1 LPCALPHPRLKN
13 LALGSPEWFAAQ
25 RSMIR
30 SKPLVRRCYDL
41 WCKLLLA
48 DADSVPAPWSTW
60 PVLELGS
67 GSSYIKE
74 IRPDIITSDVA
85 PGIADMVIDGRKLPF
100 ADNSLRA
107 IFLTHV
113 FHHIPNIE
121 QFLRETSRVL
131 VPGGVI
137 SIVDETH
144 TPFARFFFSKIHPEP
159 YDDRTPSWSFA
170 EGDAMLDSNQAL
182 TWIVFDRDLER
193 FEREF
198 PDLIFEQRRYLPW
211 FGYLMSGGVNL
222 RTFFPAFLT
231 PAVNAADNFLRRFD
245 SVFAIHWHMT
255 IRKAGAPA
263 LEPER
268 SLRNEARYLHSCFF
282 AHDAPAEVVDRYVA
296 ANMLYCAAPG
306 KLTNTIVAQRLDA
319 EAIELVL
326 RSRGRCDILT
336 KKLQILFYLV
346 EVRSENYPAFFGPAG
361 KDEPWFRA
369 TGGLLY
375 GLLQT
380 AAKYLKGAYL
390 VRKHG
395 LI

>member
-30 SKPLVRRCYDL
+30 CKPLVRHCYDL
-41 WCKLLLA
+41 WCQLLLA
-48 DADSVPAPWSTW
+48 DADSVPSPWSGY

-74 IRPDIITSDVA
+74 IRPEIITSDVA

-113 FHHIPNIE
+113 FHHIPDIE
-121 QFLRETSRVL
+121 QFLREARRVL

-144 TPFARFFFSKIHPEP
+144 TPFARFFFGKIHPEP
-159 YDDRTPSWSFA
+159 YDDRTQSWSFA
-170 EGDAMLDSNQAL
+170 EGNSMLDSNQAL
-182 TWIVFDRDLER
+182 TWIVFDRDRGR

-198 PDLIFEQRRYLPW
+198 PELIFEQRRFLPW

-231 PAVNAADNFLRRFD
+231 PAVNAADKFLRRFD
-245 SVFAIHWHMT
+245 SVFAIHWHIT
-255 IRKAGAPA
+255 IRKAGAPGQ
-263 LEPER
+263 EQ
-268 SLRNEARYLHSCFF
+268 SLRSEARYLNSCFF
-282 AHDAPAEVVDRYVA
+282 PNDLPADIVDRYVA
-296 ANMLYCAAPG
+296 ANLQYCAASRG
-306 KLTNTIVAQRLDA
+306 LMETIMARKLDA
-319 EAIELVL
+319 EAIELNL
-326 RSRGRCDILT
+326 RSRKSPRVLT
-336 KKLQILFYLV
+336 KKIRILFYLL
-346 EVRSENYPAFFGPAG
+346 EVRSEYYPAFFGAAG
-361 KDEPWFRA
+361 KDESRFRA
-369 TGGLLY
+369 VIGLLC

-395 LI
+395 LL

>member
-1 LPCALPHPRLKN
+1 
-13 LALGSPEWFAAQ
+13 
-25 RSMIR
+25 MIR

-41 WCKLLLA
+41 WCQLLLA
-48 DADSVPAPWSTW
+48 DADSVPAPWCEY

-67 GSSYIKE
+67 GSGYIKE

-113 FHHIPNIE
+113 FHHIPDIE
-121 QFLRETSRVL
+121 QFLREASRVL

-144 TPFARFFFSKIHPEP
+144 TLFARFFFGKIHPEP

-170 EGDAMLDSNQAL
+170 EGNSMLDSNQAL
-182 TWIVFDRDLER
+182 TWIVFDRDRAR
-193 FEREF
+193 FDREF
-198 PDLIFEQRRYLPW
+198 PELIFEQRRYLPW
-211 FGYLMSGGVNL
+211 FGYLLSGGVNL

-231 PAVNAADNFLRRFD
+231 PAVSTADNFLRRFD
-245 SVFAIHWHMT
+245 SLFAIHRHMT

-263 LEPER
+263 PEPER
-268 SLRNEARYLHSCFF
+268 SLRNEARYLHGCFF
-282 AHDAPAEVVDRYVA
+282 PGDALPEVIDRYVA
-296 ANMLYCAAPG
+296 ANILYCAAPG
-306 KLTNTIVAQRLDA
+306 KLTDTIVSERLDA

-326 RSRGRCDILT
+326 RARGRSAILT
-336 KKLQILFYLV
+336 KKLQILFYLL
-346 EVRSENYPAFFGPAG
+346 EVRSENYPAFFGPPG
-361 KDEPWFRA
+361 KDEPRFR
-369 TGGLLY
+369 TVIGLLC

-395 LI
+395 LV

>member
-1 LPCALPHPRLKN
+1 
-13 LALGSPEWFAAQ
+13 LGSPEWFAAQ

-41 WCKLLLA
+41 WCELLLA
-48 DADSVPAPWSTW
+48 DADSVPAPWSGY

-85 PGIADMVIDGRKLPF
+85 AGIADMVIDGRKLPF

-113 FHHIPNIE
+113 FHHIPDVE
-121 QFLRETSRVL
+121 RFLREASRVL

-144 TPFARFFFSKIHPEP
+144 TPFARFFFGKVHPEP
-159 YDDRTPSWSFA
+159 YNDRAQSWSFA
-170 EGDAMLDSNQAL
+170 EGNSMLDSNQAL
-182 TWIVFDRDLER
+182 TWIVFDRDRAR

-198 PDLIFEQRRYLPW
+198 PELIFEQRRYLPW

-231 PAVNAADNFLRRFD
+231 PVIDATDNFLRRFD

-255 IRKAGAPA
+255 IRKACANAP
-263 LEPER
+263 EPER

-282 AHDAPAEVVDRYVA
+282 PGNAPAEVVERYVA
-296 ANMLYCAAPG
+296 ANLQYCAPSG
-306 KLTNTIVAQRLDA
+306 RLLETIMSRNLDA
-319 EAIELVL
+319 EAIELKL
-326 RSRGRCDILT
+326 RSRKSPGVLT
-336 KKLQILFYLV
+336 KKIRILFYLL
-346 EVRSENYPAFFGPAG
+346 EVRSDYYTVFFGPTG
-361 KDEPWFRA
+361 KDEPWLRA
-369 TGGLLY
+369 VIGLLY
-375 GLLQT
+375 GPLQT
-380 AAKYLKGAYL
+380 GAKYLKGAYL

-395 LI
+395 LL